1 MNNGAEYY
9 IRFLSG
15 DEDAIDE
22 IVRIYKDGLV
32 YYIYSIIGDFQMA
45 EEITIDTFVK
55 LFTIK
60 PKFKGEGSFKTWLY
74 SIGRNT
80 ACDRLRK
87 ISKVNEVPLEDLF
100 DLSDEENVETSYN
113 NIENKTIIRKAMKKL
128 NPEYAQVLYLIY
140 FEDFDHDETAKIMK
154 KNKRQII
161 NLVFRAKNALKKEL
175 EKEGFVY
182 DGL

>member
-1 MNNGAEYY
+1 
-9 IRFLSG
+9 
-15 DEDAIDE
+15 
-22 IVRIYKDGLV
+22 
-32 YYIYSIIGDFQMA
+32 
-45 EEITIDTFVK
+45 
-55 LFTIK
+55 
-60 PKFKGEGSFKTWLY
+60 
-74 SIGRNT
+74 
-80 ACDRLRK
+80 
-87 ISKVNEVPLEDLF
+87 
-100 DLSDEENVETSYN
+100 
-113 NIENKTIIRKAMKKL
+113 MKKL